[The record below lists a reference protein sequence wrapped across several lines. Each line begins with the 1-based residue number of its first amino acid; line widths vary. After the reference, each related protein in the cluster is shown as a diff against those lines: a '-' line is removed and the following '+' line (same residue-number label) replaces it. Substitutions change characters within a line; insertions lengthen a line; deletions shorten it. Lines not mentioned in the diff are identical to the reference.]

1 MKPNKFTVSCSFIL
15 LSSHFFLIN
24 PQYTDG
30 KTSAPM
36 SPTGRTSSTFYT
48 HRTQTSTMFVKKSLR
63 MQLNVLSA
71 LKEEDTCRFFSNFN
85 YTPKETLLQDSL
97 ISMRNDFDWW
107 KNNGKYGVFRDL
119 AQYNFSIFSAHIY
132 AYIIGLKSRLENI
145 TNNFPLG

>member
-1 MKPNKFTVSCSFIL
+1 
-15 LSSHFFLIN
+15 
-24 PQYTDG
+24 
-30 KTSAPM
+30 
-36 SPTGRTSSTFYT
+36 
-48 HRTQTSTMFVKKSLR
+48 

-107 KNNGKYGVFRDL
+107 KNTCRGKYGVFRDL